1 MDLDLGSKSVMNVK
15 VGGKEYSM
23 SAPTVAQTEKYQK
36 SVAGDDADQTGG
48 FVDFLAELG
57 MPEDIS
63 RNLDV
68 VQMRKLSEGLLSLVE
83 KK

>member
-15 VGGKEYSM
+15 VGGKEYKI
-23 SAPTVAQTEKYQK
+23 SAPTVSQTEAYQK
-36 SVAGDDADQTGG
+36 TVGKKENLSTGP
-48 FVDFLAELG
+48 FIKFLADLG
-57 MPEDIS
+57 MPEDVS
-63 RNLDV
+63 QNLDV